1 MVKVGRMIG
10 NIMDWLILIVV
21 ILVLFGGAKKIPEF
35 AKSLGRAMGEFK
47 RGQMEVEEEI
57 KKSIESKNKEND
69 PQSKK

>member
-1 MVKVGRMIG
+1 MIG
-10 NIMDWLILIVV
+10 NIMDWLILIIV

-57 KKSIESKNKEND
+57 KKSIESKNKEE
-69 PQSKK
+69 PESKK

>member
-1 MVKVGRMIG
+1 MKVIRMIG

-57 KKSIESKNKEND
+57 KKSIESKNKDNE
-69 PQSKK
+69 SETKK

>member
-1 MVKVGRMIG
+1 
-10 NIMDWLILIVV
+10 MDWLILIVV

-57 KKSIESKNKEND
+57 KKSIESKNKDNET
-69 PQSKK
+69 QTKK

>member
-1 MVKVGRMIG
+1 
-10 NIMDWLILIVV
+10 MDWLILIVV

-57 KKSIESKNKEND
+57 KKSIESKNKDNE
-69 PQSKK
+69 SETKK

>member
-1 MVKVGRMIG
+1 MIG

-21 ILVLFGGAKKIPEF
+21 ILVLFGGARKIPEF

-57 KKSIESKNKEND
+57 RKSMESKNKEE
-69 PQSKK
+69 PESKK